1 MRIRL
6 CVDRGGGRTIRSF
19 GGSIG
24 SSGSTSLNFRESTE
38 TKSFHSYEPSQISD
52 HQANKHIGQ
61 QRRERRERGG
71 KETYLLGD
79 TVSRLMDF
87 KPFPIIPLRVLKVDE
102 ELECVAA
109 YLTWWDCGWS
119 DEASHRVGERARERK
134 GMR

>member
-6 CVDRGGGRTIRSF
+6 CVYRGGGRTIRSF

-24 SSGSTSLNFRESTE
+24 SSGSTSLNLRESTE
-38 TKSFHSYEPSQISD
+38 TKSFHSYEPSQITN

-71 KETYLLGD
+71 KKAYLLGN
-79 TVSRLMDF
+79 TVSRLMNF
-87 KPFPIIPLRVLKVDE
+87 KPFPIVPLRVLKVDE
-102 ELECVAA
+102 ELESITA

-119 DEASHRVGERARERK
+119 DEARQRVSE
-134 GMR
+134 